1 MKKSILILASA
12 TLFSCFVLTSC
23 NTSSEKVENAAD
35 AVDDANIALEKA
47 NQEYLIDMENY
58 RTTTAERIA
67 LNNQSIA
74 DFNLR
79 IAKEKKEVKADY
91 QKKIAELEQK
101 NSDMKKRMDDYKA
114 DGKEQWETFK
124 TEFSRDMDN
133 LRQAFKDLTITNNK

>member
-1 MKKSILILASA
+1 
-12 TLFSCFVLTSC
+12 
-23 NTSSEKVENAAD
+23 
-35 AVDDANIALEKA
+35 
-47 NQEYLIDMENY
+47 MENY

-79 IAKEKKEVKADY
+79 VANEKNKVTVDY
-91 QKKIAELEQK
+91 QNKIAELEQK